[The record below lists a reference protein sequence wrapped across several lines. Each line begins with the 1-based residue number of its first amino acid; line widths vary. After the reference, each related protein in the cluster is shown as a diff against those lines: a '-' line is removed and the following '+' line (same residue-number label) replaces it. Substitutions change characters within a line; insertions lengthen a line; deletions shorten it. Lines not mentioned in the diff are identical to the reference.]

1 MTEETQNLAEVPEV
15 TDTPAP
21 EQAETAAPA
30 SSDAEVP
37 EVKADAPQ
45 KTFTQEELDAIIA
58 KRLSKEQRKWER
70 EQKLRAA
77 KPAAEP
83 LAELP
88 PVDQFE
94 STEAYAE
101 ALAERKAE
109 ELLARREAE
118 RQQAELLEAYADR
131 EEQAREKYDD
141 FQQVVYNP
149 NLPVTQVM
157 AQTIQASEI
166 GPEIAYYLGTN
177 PKDAERI
184 SKMSPFLQAK
194 EIGKIEAKLAD
205 NPPTK
210 KPSSAPAPI
219 APVTPRGGNGKTL
232 DTTDPRSV
240 KEMSTSEW
248 IEAERQRQIK
258 KWEAQRLR

>member
-15 TDTPAP
+15 QAQEPAP

-30 SSDAEVP
+30 PDAEVP

-83 LAELP
+83 PAELP
-88 PVDQFE
+88 PADQFE

-131 EEQAREKYDD
+131 EEQAMEKYED
-141 FQQVVYNP
+141 FKQVVYNP

-184 SKMSPFLQAK
+184 SKMSPFMQAK

-219 APVTPRGGNGKTL
+219 APVTPRGGNGKSL
-232 DTTDPRSV
+232 DTTDPRSI

>member
-30 SSDAEVP
+30 SSDVVP
-37 EVKADAPQ
+37 EQTADAPQ
-45 KTFTQEELDAIIA
+45 KTFTQEELDAIIS
-58 KRLSKEQRKWER
+58 KRLNKEQRKWER
-70 EQKLRAA
+70 EQKLKAA
-77 KPAAEP
+77 TKPV
-83 LAELP
+83 AELP
-88 PVDQFE
+88 AEVPPADQFE

-101 ALAERKAE
+101 ALAERKAH
-109 ELLARREAE
+109 ELLAQREAQ
-118 RQQAELLEAYADR
+118 RQQAELLEAYAER
-131 EEQAREKYDD
+131 EEEARNKYDD
-141 FQQVVYNP
+141 FEQVAYNP
-149 NLPVTQVM
+149 QLPVTQVM
-157 AQTIQASEI
+157 AQTIQASDI
-166 GPEIAYYLGTN
+166 GPDIAYFLGTN
-177 PKDAERI
+177 PKEADRI
-184 SKMSPFLQAK
+184 ARLSPFMQAK

-219 APVTPRGGNGKTL
+219 APVTPRGTGGKSL
-232 DTTDPRSV
+232 DTTDPRSI